1 MTKEKG
7 RTLFCS
13 DPDFD
18 WGLYE
23 NGYTGGNTLVV
34 NNAVKTNGKDKV
46 YCHEA
51 YAQELYDMMEAH
63 FKGQAIG
70 PKDQLRDTIHEV
82 SDIRAASDHEVVVD
96 SPNGASARI
105 DLNKELSY
113 IRSLGYENVKEF
125 VDDVRARK
133 KEIMDELG
141 SNMAVKV
148 LDKNRVSL
156 WEGKLAK
163 IKAEFANQ
171 LKNGPSFAYY
181 GKITAINNGGYTVNI
196 KGVDC
201 FLPGSLASSGPITDF
216 DALVGKSLYVCVV
229 NYSHLTN
236 NYVVSHKKFLELE
249 LPGRVERELKAG
261 QHVRVKVTGCSR
273 NGVFCAIE
281 DTNGEY
287 IFPSLMHRSTM
298 SHDAEMDFE
307 NRLYRVGDMFHAYI
321 YRITWNEKGQYR
333 IVIGDKEPT
342 PEQLEAPEETQNA

>member
-1 MTKEKG
+1 MTKTTG

-18 WGLYE
+18 WSLYE
-23 NGYTGGNTLVV
+23 NGYTGGDTLTV
-34 NNAVKTNGKDKV
+34 NKSIKTNGKDKV
-46 YCHEA
+46 FCHES

-63 FKGQAIG
+63 FSGQKIG
-70 PKDQLRDTIHEV
+70 PKDQLRDSVHEV

-105 DLNKELSY
+105 DLNKEIAY
-113 IRSLGYENVKEF
+113 IRSLGYSNVKDF

-133 KEIMDELG
+133 EQIMNEVG
-141 SNMAVKV
+141 NTMAVKV

-163 IKAEFANQ
+163 IKAEFAEELQ
-171 LKNGPSFAYY
+171 NGPRFAYY
-181 GKITAINNGGYTVNI
+181 GTITGINNGGYTCNVN
-196 KGVDC
+196 GVDC

-216 DALVGKSLYVCVV
+216 DALIGKKLHVCVV

-249 LPGRVERELKAG
+249 LPGRVEKELAVG
-261 QHVRVKVTGCSR
+261 QAVSVKVTGCSK

-281 DTNGEY
+281 DKNGEFV
-287 IFPSLMHRSTM
+287 FPSLMHRSTM
-298 SHDAEMDFE
+298 SRDAEIDFD
-307 NRLYRVGDMFHAYI
+307 NRQYLVGDQFHAFI
-321 YRITWNEKGQYR
+321 HRITWGEKGQFR

-342 PEQLEAPEETQNA
+342 PEKEENEATVNA